1 MNSFFSPINN
11 NNAAQP
17 AGMLVGGIKSNKT
30 RKIKGVAVLKLKKFG
45 RELDHGTL
53 IINSKKVEIV
63 KTPNKPSYYERV
75 DMLTPK
81 KNKEKIIIRNYLI
94 LNYLKN

>member
-45 RELDHGTL
+45 RELDHGTI

-63 KTPNKPSYYERV
+63 KTPNKPS
-75 DMLTPK
+75 
-81 KNKEKIIIRNYLI
+81 
-94 LNYLKN
+94 